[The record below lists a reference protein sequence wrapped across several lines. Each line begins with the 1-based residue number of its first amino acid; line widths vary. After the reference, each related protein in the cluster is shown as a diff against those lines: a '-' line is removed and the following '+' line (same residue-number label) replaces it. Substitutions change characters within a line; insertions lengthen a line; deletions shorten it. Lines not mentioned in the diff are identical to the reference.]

1 MRTRSWIINERW
13 EEAVIGSF
21 FAPEESPT
29 DDVPPC
35 QCFQRRRRRGRKRM
49 KKEEGSRVAEVEYN
63 EVEWERTVRRVLQ
76 HPALRVRP
84 RRSCRW
90 NKMRL
95 FGIYGESAFP
105 ARLRGWGFLLRLTC
119 WNRADP
125 AGLRAAVFHG
135 EARLQKFFSS
145 GCCGLLARGAH
156 RFLRCAG
163 GRGHGFSGGKE
174 IFPLLRPVSGHEP
187 CLRAAEELPT
197 EPGHLYGSQ
206 HARVRPGSFQ
216 PGGDQKVQNG
226 AVVPKP
232 SVSAAHRCHR
242 LQRGAGL
249 LLCGFSA
256 SVLHQSGCFS
266 CV

>member
-1 MRTRSWIINERW
+1 M
-13 EEAVIGSF
+13 
-21 FAPEESPT
+21 
-29 DDVPPC
+29 
-35 QCFQRRRRRGRKRM
+35 
-49 KKEEGSRVAEVEYN
+49 AEVEYN
-63 EVEWERTVRRVLQ
+63 EVEWERTVHLVLQ

-84 RRSCRW
+84 QRSCRW

-105 ARLRGWGFLLRLTC
+105 ARPRGWGFLLRLTC
-119 WNRADP
+119 WNRAGST
-125 AGLRAAVFHG
+125 GLRAAVLHG
-135 EARLQKFFSS
+135 EARLQEFLSS

-156 RFLRCAG
+156 RFLRCGG
-163 GRGHGFSGGKE
+163 GRGHGFSGGEE
-174 IFPLLRPVSGHEP
+174 IFPLLLPVSGHEP
-187 CLRAAEELPT
+187 CLRAAEELPA
-197 EPGHLYGSQ
+197 EPGHLDSSQ
-206 HARVRPGSFQ
+206 HAGVRPGSFQ

-232 SVSAAHRCHR
+232 SVSAAARRCHH

-249 LLCGFSA
+249 LLGGFPA